1 MCADL
6 TCTYGKLTSN
16 ASSFKIC
23 SLNFCTDNMKAFN
36 ADDAKEWLQQG
47 TTLLMYAHTILRS
60 DT

>member
-1 MCADL
+1 MCTEL
-6 TCTYGKLTSN
+6 TCTNRKLRSN

-36 ADDAKEWLQQG
+36 ADDTKEWLQQG
-47 TTLLMYAHTILRS
+47 TTLLMYAHTIPRS